1 MEETAR
7 LLREIEEEFRATAGY
22 TGRRR
27 LSPAVREALAAV
39 PREEFV
45 PPELAEDAYGNVPL
59 PIGHGQTISQP
70 YIVALMTDLL
80 DPEPAQRVL
89 EVGTG
94 CGYQAAVLAELVA
107 EVYTVE
113 VVRDLGEAADARL
126 RRLGYDNVAVRI
138 GDGGEGWPEAAP
150 FDGILVTAAADAVP
164 EALVAQLAPGGRMVV
179 PVDGSQAGQDLLLV
193 TKNLDGEVATEP
205 VLPVAFVPLVR
216 PRARTG

>member
-1 MEETAR
+1 MQEKAR

-27 LSPAVREALAAV
+27 LSPMVREALAAV
-39 PREEFV
+39 PRQEFV
-45 PPELAEDAYGNVPL
+45 PPELREEAYGNVPL

-80 DPEPAQRVL
+80 DPAPAHRVL

-107 EVYTVE
+107 QVYSVE
-113 VVRDLGEAADARL
+113 VVPDLGEAAAARL
-126 RRLGYDNVAVRI
+126 RRLGYDNVSVRL
-138 GDGGEGWPEAAP
+138 GDGGQGWPEAAP
-150 FDGILVTAAADAVP
+150 FDGILVTAAADAIP
-164 EALVAQLAPGGRMVV
+164 EALVAQLAAGGRMVI
-179 PVDGSQAGQDLLLV
+179 PVDGPDAGQDLLLV
-193 TKNLDGEVATEP
+193 TKGDDGAVRSEP

-216 PRARTG
+216 PRASTD

>member
-1 MEETAR
+1 MQEKAR

-27 LSPAVREALAAV
+27 LSPVVREALAAV
-39 PREEFV
+39 PRQEFV
-45 PPELAEDAYGNVPL
+45 PPELREEAYGNVPL

-80 DPEPAQRVL
+80 DPAPAHRVL

-107 EVYTVE
+107 QVYSVE
-113 VVRDLGEAADARL
+113 VVPDLGEAAAARL
-126 RRLGYDNVAVRI
+126 RRLGYDNVSVRL
-138 GDGGEGWPEAAP
+138 GDGGQGWPEAAP
-150 FDGILVTAAADAVP
+150 FDGILVTAAADAIP
-164 EALVAQLAPGGRMVV
+164 EALVAQLAAGGRMVI
-179 PVDGSQAGQDLLLV
+179 PVDGPDAGQDLLLV
-193 TKNLDGEVATEP
+193 TKGDDGAVRSEP

-216 PRARTG
+216 PRASTD